1 MSEKKKKRTSGHIY
15 DNRISMSKQDMDDT
29 CRLRHEI
36 GRAGKAC
43 CNCIWANKCGRRED
57 K

>member
-1 MSEKKKKRTSGHIY
+1 MSEKKRKRTSGHTY
-15 DNRISMSKQDMDDT
+15 NNWVSASKEDMDDT

-36 GRAGKAC
+36 GRAGRAC
-43 CNCIWANKCGRRED
+43 CNCVWREKCGRRED

>member
-1 MSEKKKKRTSGHIY
+1 MSEKKRKRTSGHIY
-15 DNRISMSKQDMDDT
+15 NNWISASRQDMDNA

-36 GRAGKAC
+36 GRAGRAC
-43 CNCIWANKCGRRED
+43 CNCIWCEKCGRRED